1 MDPFNKVASLNV
13 GGVRYD
19 VAISTLMKYPNSMLA
34 ALVSDRWHGTDGNA
48 LHDVDDSDKEPLF
61 IDRDGQRFQHILDFL
76 RDGKCWLPFT
86 TPLEALLSDAN
97 FFSIPL
103 NASVVEFQHGLQLSG
118 LRETLYEFDHS
129 VEADLRAERD
139 AAFSTAGALRVA
151 ELSIAKLMR
160 SGDQISILRASDIT
174 SDDDIWVK
182 TAFEPFL
189 SNVHFKNVFTDVVNR
204 RGFALARISIFL
216 DFFLEIKYGK
226 PRDHTLRHR
235 ESRH

>member
-103 NASVVEFQHGLQLSG
+103 NASVVEFQHGLQLTTRWRRTCVPSG
-118 LRETLYEFDHS
+118 TR
-129 VEADLRAERD
+129 
-139 AAFSTAGALRVA
+139 
-151 ELSIAKLMR
+151 LSQQQAHYVWR
-160 SGDQISILRASDIT
+160 SYPLPS
-174 SDDDIWVK
+174 
-182 TAFEPFL
+182 
-189 SNVHFKNVFTDVVNR
+189 
-204 RGFALARISIFL
+204 
-216 DFFLEIKYGK
+216 
-226 PRDHTLRHR
+226 
-235 ESRH
+235 